1 MRGHALIRKHKK
13 TFLDNTTLH
22 HALCHGL
29 GQAVDPGAVQELF
42 FIQATA
48 NAGHSVFSR
57 DEGGDFKVGQAL
69 FEVGGRNKSRAQLP
83 NATRSEYLVKDDI
96 LVGSR
101 RILPLYFHGF
111 FY

>member
-1 MRGHALIRKHKK
+1 MLEPPVRGHALIRKHKK

-29 GQAVDPGAVQELF
+29 GQA
-42 FIQATA
+42 
-48 NAGHSVFSR
+48 
-57 DEGGDFKVGQAL
+57 L

-83 NATRSEYLVKDDI
+83 KASRSEYLVKDDI